1 MAKRPSIDVT
11 FGPFPLS
18 FPNITAPDD
27 KYDVYTAN
35 GVDDPSSPAMKHAK
49 TVLADAL
56 KAFDLDPA
64 EAKLPLVKEM
74 RKDPDAPANARKP
87 KKIATGKL
95 VLKSKSQR
103 PPAVFDSK
111 GREINPK
118 GLEIRGGTLARVQGF
133 LAPYDMNGNEGISFT
148 LTGVQIIKLSE
159 GGRKSSGFD
168 AFDAGDGEGFTI
180 SGDAG
185 DDLQLGSDDV
195 DSEDP
200 GVDEAEDD
208 GGVLDI

>member
-1 MAKRPSIDVT
+1 MAKRPTIDVT

-18 FPNITAPDD
+18 FPNITAPDE

-35 GVDDPSSPAMKHAK
+35 GVDDPASAAMKQAK
-49 TVLADAL
+49 AILADAI
-56 KAFDLDPA
+56 KTFDLDPG
-64 EAKLPLVKEM
+64 ETKLPLVKEM
-74 RKDPDAPANARKP
+74 KKDPNTPANARKP

-95 VLKSKSQR
+95 VLKSKSKR

-133 LAPYDMNGNEGISFT
+133 LSPYDMNGEEGISFT
-148 LTGVQIIKLSE
+148 LTGVQIIKLAE
-159 GGRKSSGFD
+159 GRASAGFG
-168 AFDAGDGEGFTI
+168 AYETEDGGGFTI
-180 SGDAG
+180 SDNAD

-195 DSEDP
+195 DNEDP
-200 GVDEAEDD
+200 GADEAEDD